1 MHQIH
6 GNLLTLAKEGRFDL
20 IVHGCNCLCAMGK
33 GIALDIKNQFPEAYA
48 ADRATVRGDR
58 TKLGTYSKAVI
69 ERPNVTFTIVN
80 AYTQFSYLRSKNS
93 TFDYRGKPDTVNADY
108 EAIDQV
114 FARIAQDFPAH
125 LRIGY
130 PLIGAGLAGGDW
142 TLIEPM
148 IERHLGERDH
158 TLVIYDQSKSR

>member
-58 TKLGTYSKAVI
+58 TKLGTYSKALI
-69 ERPNVTFTIVN
+69 ERPNVAFTIVN

-93 TFDYRGKPDTVNADY
+93 TLRPSAREFDTFDYRGKPDTVNADY
-108 EAIDQV
+108 EAIDQCV
-114 FARIAQDFPAH
+114 C
-125 LRIGY
+125 
-130 PLIGAGLAGGDW
+130 
-142 TLIEPM
+142 
-148 IERHLGERDH
+148 
-158 TLVIYDQSKSR
+158 

>member
-80 AYTQFSYLRSKNS
+80 AYTQF
-93 TFDYRGKPDTVNADY
+93 DYRGKPDTVNADY
-108 EAIDQV
+108 DAIDQV
-114 FARIAQDFPAH
+114 FARIAQDFSAN